1 MRRHQR
7 LAPRPR
13 RRVALTV
20 AVAMMAGA
28 IAAAVGQG
36 WWAGNRAAATAAPDH
51 RSEPA
56 EPVAPQPVRQPAL
69 SNLGEVRGAYQLRG
83 PATAPPG
90 SWVIFAIDGQ
100 RRQAYND
107 FTPPF
112 ALRLDTRTL
121 PDGRYTVTVLL
132 VRPGSTALVWSRGIQ
147 VVNRQST
154 GLPTRPAAPGTHH
167 PPATRTR
174 TTQPAPPRTSTAAP
188 GAGLS
193 SIAAEVLRLT
203 NEQRAANGCRPL
215 VADTTLTAVAQAH
228 SADMAA
234 RDYFSHDS
242 LGGLSPFD
250 RMDAAGYRFTAA
262 AENIAA
268 GQPTPA
274 SVVTAWMNSAGHRAN
289 ILNCGYREIGI
300 GYATGGSYGTYWTQ
314 DFGTPLH

>member
-1 MRRHQR
+1 MRRHRR

-20 AVAMMAGA
+20 AIAMMSGA
-28 IAAAVGQG
+28 IVAAVGQG
-36 WWAGNRAAATAAPDH
+36 WWGENRASATAAADH
-51 RSEPA
+51 RNEA
-56 EPVAPQPVRQPAL
+56 AAPRPVRQPAL
-69 SNLGEVRGAYQLRG
+69 SDLGEVRGTYQILG
-83 PATAPPG
+83 PATAPRG
-90 SWVIFAIDGQ
+90 SWVIFAIDGRQ
-100 RRQAYND
+100 RLSYND
-107 FTPPF
+107 FTAPF
-112 ALRLDTRTL
+112 ALRLDTRKL

-147 VVNRQST
+147 VINRRPTGAPARPRTGAPST
-154 GLPTRPAAPGTHH
+154 RPPTTPARTTRPAAP
-167 PPATRTR
+167 
-174 TTQPAPPRTSTAAP
+174 RTSTSAAT
-188 GAGLS
+188 GLS
-193 SIAAEVLRLT
+193 ALATQVLRLT

-215 VADTTLTAVAQAH
+215 TADATLTAVAQAH

-242 LGGLSPFD
+242 LSGQSPFD

-314 DFGTPLH
+314 DFGTPA

>member
-1 MRRHQR
+1 
-7 LAPRPR
+7 
-13 RRVALTV
+13 
-20 AVAMMAGA
+20 MMAGA

-36 WWAGNRAAATAAPDH
+36 LWGETRASASAAADR

-56 EPVAPQPVRQPAL
+56 VPQPVRQPAL
-69 SNLGEVRGAYQLRG
+69 SNLGEVRGIYQILG

-100 RRQAYND
+100 RRLAYND
-107 FTPPF
+107 LTPPF

-132 VRPGSTALVWSRGIQ
+132 VRPGSTAQVWSRGIQ
-147 VVNRQST
+147 VVNRQATT
-154 GLPTRPAAPGTHH
+154 GLPARPRAGAPSIH

-174 TTQPAPPRTSTAAP
+174 TTHPAAPRTTVP
-188 GAGLS
+188 GSATGLS
-193 SIAAEVLRLT
+193 PLATEVLRLT

-215 VADTTLTAVAQAH
+215 AGDATLTAVAQAH

-234 RDYFSHDS
+234 HDYFSHDS
-242 LGGLSPFD
+242 LSGQSPFD
-250 RMDAAGYRFTAA
+250 RMDAAGYRYTAA

-289 ILNCGYREIGI
+289 ILNCDYREIGI

-314 DFGTPLH
+314 DFGTPA